1 LGRQIRFQEPT
12 MTVWQAI
19 VLGLIQGITEFL
31 PISSSAHL
39 ALAPY
44 WLGWRMNP
52 TEAFVFDVLVQ
63 VATLVAV
70 IGYYRGPLT
79 RILRAALQDVRHRR
93 LGTPDTRLGLFL
105 VLGTVPG
112 ALAGLVLKDAIS
124 ATFQRPGVVAAFL
137 VGTAVLLA
145 LAELLGRRTRDL
157 YHMTMRDALTI
168 GSFQALAL
176 FPGISRSGATISAG
190 MLRHLKR
197 EDAAHFSFLLAV
209 PIMLGAGAVALLDL
223 LRLPWPEIVRVLP
236 PLFLG
241 SLTALISGYVVI
253 HTLLTFLRKH
263 SLWVFSL
270 YCLAVALLT
279 WWRF

>member
-1 LGRQIRFQEPT
+1 
-12 MTVWQAI
+12 MTIWQAVI
-19 VLGLIQGITEFL
+19 LGLIQGITEFL

-44 WLGWRMNP
+44 WFGWSIDA

-70 IGYYRGPLT
+70 VGYYREPLT
-79 RILRAALQDVRHRR
+79 RILQAAWKDARRHRAWS
-93 LGTPDTRLGLFL
+93 PDTRLGAFL

-112 ALAGLVLKDAIS
+112 VLAGLLLKDAVS
-124 ATFQRPGVVAAFL
+124 ASFQRPGVVAAFL
-137 VGTAVLLA
+137 VGTAGLLT
-145 LAELLGRRTRDL
+145 LAELRGRRTRDL
-157 YHMTMRDALTI
+157 YHMSAGDALTI
-168 GSFQALAL
+168 GVFQALAL

-209 PIMLGAGAVALLDL
+209 PIMLGAGAVALWEL
-223 LRLPWPEIVRVLP
+223 LHLPWETFVRVLP

-241 SLTALISGYVVI
+241 SLTALISGYVAI

-263 SLWVFSL
+263 SLWVFAL
-270 YCLAVALLT
+270 YCLAIALLT